1 LTYSPT
7 QRKETIQSYEDEIAY
22 YKKLLHS
29 LRSTADRVRVIYV
42 SSQTVILDDQS
53 LYAKAKLQVEALIS
67 QSGLP
72 SLILRP
78 GFIFT
83 DDDHLFLP
91 SLARI
96 ASLPLTLG
104 VSSPLFSACR
114 AADILQRARDYS
126 QSHLAEGHHCR
137 FEHLGVS
144 LMSFTRI
151 LDLQCP
157 KSFRISVPFPV
168 LRVLAI
174 ASPKLRKIVRPVSS
188 TAFPS
193 TALVSSYDR

>member
-1 LTYSPT
+1 
-7 QRKETIQSYEDEIAY
+7 
-22 YKKLLHS
+22 
-29 LRSTADRVRVIYV
+29 
-42 SSQTVILDDQS
+42 VILDDQS
-53 LYAKAKLQVEALIS
+53 LYAKAKLQVEGLIT

-83 DDDHLFLP
+83 DDDHLFIP

-96 ASLPLTLG
+96 APLPLTLG
-104 VSSPLFSACR
+104 VSNPQFSACR

-126 QSHLAEGHHCR
+126 QAELAKVDHCR
-137 FEHLGVS
+137 LEHIGVS
-144 LMSFTRI
+144 LMSFTQI

-157 KSFRISVPFPV
+157 MSFRFPVPFPL

-188 TAFPS
+188 TPFPN
-193 TALVSSYDR
+193 TALVSYYDR